1 MQTPIDTTK
10 STTEFKSKG
19 LNNAIDEASAAAHPA
34 IDNLSAKV
42 HDTVDKL
49 ASAASQGVENFDIRS
64 EQLNAQG
71 IRLGNAVRGQIQ
83 RRPVAMLGAA
93 VLVGCALSWL
103 LKSRAD

>member
-10 STTEFKSKG
+10 TTTDTKSKG
-19 LNNAIDEASAAAHPA
+19 LNNAIDDALAEAHPA
-34 IDNLSAKV
+34 IDHLSAKA

-49 ASAASQGVENFDIRS
+49 TSAASQGVENFDMRS
-64 EQLNAQG
+64 EQLNATG

-83 RRPVAMLGAA
+83 RRPITVLSAA
-93 VLVGCALSWL
+93 LLTGFALSWL